1 MSEKEKKGKFP
12 PIEVRALRR
21 KEEGTFERLLC
32 QLLIQANGSDGLP
45 KIEKMCQA
53 FYRAKSMLPQNPSR
67 IKEEDVEKIYAVATA
82 LNNVVIC
89 SLPHSSEGSY
99 CKILWAFKQD
109 RENYDRYIKPWNKS
123 DKRLTYYPYIGN
135 AYNWEKLWQQAREQI
150 ESFDD
155 VHYFFCVTTGQNG
168 VYGLLTKSSYY
179 SLKNWFLGWA
189 MPKVDGWFMELSK
202 LVDQSVFDS
211 VLKTMY
217 GTKEKEKEPEE

>member
-1 MSEKEKKGKFP
+1 MNETEKKGKFP

-32 QLLIQANGSDGLP
+32 QLLIRANSSTGLE
-45 KIEKMCQA
+45 KIDLMCQA
-53 FYRAKSMLPQNPSR
+53 FYRAKSMLPHNPTE
-67 IKEEDVEKIYAVATA
+67 IKEDEVEVMYNVSTA

-99 CKILWAFKQD
+99 CKIMWGFKQNN
-109 RENYDRYIKPWNKS
+109 ENYEKFIRPWNKS
-123 DKRLTYYPYIGN
+123 DLRLIYYPYIGDGS
-135 AYNWEKLWQQAREQI
+135 NWEELYKNAKEHINSL
-150 ESFDD
+150 DD
-155 VHYFFCVTTGQNG
+155 ITYFFLVTTGQHG
-168 VYGLLTKSSYY
+168 VYGLLTKSSYH
-179 SLKNWFLGWA
+179 SLKNWFIVWA

-217 GTKEKEKEPEE
+217 GAKEKGKEPEE